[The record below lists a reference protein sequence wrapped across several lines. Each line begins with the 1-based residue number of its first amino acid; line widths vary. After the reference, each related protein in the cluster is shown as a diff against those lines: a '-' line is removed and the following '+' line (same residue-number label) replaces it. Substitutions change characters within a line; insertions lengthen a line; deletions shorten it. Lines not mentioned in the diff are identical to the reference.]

1 MARLG
6 LISIQERIPE
16 GYASWEEEFEFL
28 GKPVKL
34 ACYASEKVGGVPH
47 GLDNEVSLALIALYF
62 NAGAPED
69 GAFTTTPYQI
79 LKLMGL
85 DTSGYYYQAL
95 KESLMR
101 LTTAT
106 YVLSEAWRSNGRWQ
120 SVTFRYIEKL
130 EYTSSAAGRL
140 DRASVLR
147 ITLAKEIVRS
157 LKQNYVKPIDIEFMA
172 SLKRPLSRALYR
184 LLDAQRFSPENPSPL
199 ARFEVNLMEWAAAC
213 KIVHKRPDKVRRTLE
228 PAHRELMERRYL
240 ESVEYLGRG
249 QNQSIVYVFGEEAGG
264 VPDTEAVE
272 LLMAEGLSFT
282 SAYSLARRY
291 PLERIRDRLERFR
304 AILASGYRPKNR
316 LGFLVDV
323 IRDEGGK
330 YARALPAGRTAKH
343 QALAEKEARRPEEE
357 AEREWQ
363 SFPREAQIRRALQ
376 VVHLILRSRVSIGE
390 VEELAR
396 RMEQGS
402 LNPKALLDELK
413 TAAAEG
419 RLED

>member
-1 MARLG
+1 
-6 LISIQERIPE
+6 
-16 GYASWEEEFEFL
+16 
-28 GKPVKL
+28 
-34 ACYASEKVGGVPH
+34 
-47 GLDNEVSLALIALYF
+47 
-62 NAGAPED
+62 
-69 GAFTTTPYQI
+69 
-79 LKLMGL
+79 
-85 DTSGYYYQAL
+85 
-95 KESLMR
+95 
-101 LTTAT
+101 
-106 YVLSEAWRSNGRWQ
+106 
-120 SVTFRYIEKL
+120 
-130 EYTSSAAGRL
+130 
-140 DRASVLR
+140 
-147 ITLAKEIVRS
+147 
-157 LKQNYVKPIDIEFMA
+157 
-172 SLKRPLSRALYR
+172 
-184 LLDAQRFSPENPSPL
+184 
-199 ARFEVNLMEWAAAC
+199 
-213 KIVHKRPDKVRRTLE
+213 
-228 PAHRELMERRYL
+228 YL

-343 QALAEKEARRPEEE
+343 QALAEKEARRPEGE